1 MGQPEELLLAR
12 LNSAQ
17 DRYNELGDMLAQ
29 PELATDHLRLQEIAQ
44 ERASLETLVKLSNQ
58 YNRVLKQRTDAQTL
72 LHDEDD
78 EEIRSLAREDL
89 DQLDV
94 LKIEL
99 EEALRLEIL
108 PKDPNDSRD
117 VIIEVRAGTGGD
129 EAALFASELGRLYT
143 RYAERNRWA
152 PRVLSLSET
161 GLGGI
166 KELILE
172 IRGQG
177 AYSRLK
183 FESGVHRV
191 QRVPVTETGG
201 RIHTSTATVAVLPE
215 AEEVDIQIRPEELR
229 VDTFRAGGHGGQN
242 VQKLETAI
250 RVVHLPTGLTVVCQ
264 DERSQI
270 QNRLKAMTVLRTRL
284 YDLQQREQ
292 AKNIAEQR
300 RSQVGTGDR
309 SEKVRTYNFPQNRV
323 TDHRV
328 GVTAHSLTEVMEGDI
343 DGFVNALEAA
353 EQARK
358 LEEAIATS
366 KG

>member
-44 ERASLETLVKLSNQ
+44 ERASLEPLVKLSNQ

-94 LKIEL
+94 LKIE
-99 EEALRLEIL
+99 
-108 PKDPNDSRD
+108 
-117 VIIEVRAGTGGD
+117 
-129 EAALFASELGRLYT
+129 AALFASELGRLYT
-143 RYAERNRWA
+143 RYAERNRWT

-250 RVVHLPTGLTVVCQ
+250 RVVHIPTGLTVVCQ

-328 GVTAHSLTEVMEGDI
+328 GLTAHSLTEVMEGDI

-358 LEEAIATS
+358 LEEAIATN

>member
-1 MGQPEELLLAR
+1 MGQAEELLLAR

-17 DRYNELGDMLAQ
+17 LRYNDLGDMLAR

-44 ERASLETLVKLSNQ
+44 ERASLENIVKLLHR
-58 YNRVLKQRTDAQTL
+58 YNKMLEQRHDAQTL
-72 LHDEDD
+72 LHDEED

-89 DQLDV
+89 DELDT
-94 LKIEL
+94 LKLHL
-99 EEALRLEIL
+99 EQELRLEIL

-143 RYAERNRWA
+143 RYAERNRWS

-229 VDTFRAGGHGGQN
+229 IDTFRAGGHGGQN

-250 RVVHLPTGLTVVCQ
+250 RVVHIPTGLTVVCQ

-292 AKNIAEQR
+292 EKNIAEQR

-328 GVTAHSLTEVMEGDI
+328 GLTAHSLTEVMEGDI
-343 DGFVNALEAA
+343 DRFVNALEAA

-358 LEEAIATS
+358 LEEAIATR
-366 KG
+366 KD